1 MIQLNGINW
10 LFAKVVLVEY
20 ISVIR
25 VKRFWLELVGSRE
38 RREKWVVIDLPLF
51 ANKCLRLEWGQKI
64 VGSGVKFEEY

>member
-25 VKRFWLELVGSRE
+25 VKRFWLELVG
-38 RREKWVVIDLPLF
+38 RREKGEVSSD
-51 ANKCLRLEWGQKI
+51 
-64 VGSGVKFEEY
+64 